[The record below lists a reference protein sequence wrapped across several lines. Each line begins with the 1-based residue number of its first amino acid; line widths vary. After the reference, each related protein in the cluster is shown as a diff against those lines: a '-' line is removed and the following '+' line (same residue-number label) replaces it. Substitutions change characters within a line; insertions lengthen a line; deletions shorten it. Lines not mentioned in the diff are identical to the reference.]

1 MLKKKG
7 KIRAF
12 FSSPLRQFVISFI
25 LLIASGTALLLLP
38 WSTINGISIT
48 DALFTS
54 TSAVCVTGL
63 IVLDTAVDFTFFGQ
77 TVFLLLI
84 QFGGFG
90 IMTFSIA
97 IFSFFGSGFSIK
109 WRFTFGSIYND
120 LQTIPVGAILKRIIL
135 YTLTIE
141 AIVAV
146 ILFTRFIK
154 HFDIKTALWHS
165 VFHAVSAFCNA
176 GFSTFTNS
184 LMDFRNDP
192 IVNLTVMGAIIS
204 GGLGFIVLTEI
215 IRIEKKSKDNTFKK
229 FSLHSK
235 IVLFTSFILIV
246 TGAIL
251 ILALEWSHYI
261 NNDTFTDKLLISFFQ
276 SITCRTAG
284 FNTVEI
290 SALREST
297 LTVMMLLMF
306 IGGSPGSMAGGIK
319 VTTFAVVFGVILAK
333 FKGKN
338 EIVFWHRRI
347 SDKLIAKSTTLV
359 ILSFTVIYISTIVL
373 LSLHSFDLQNSFL
386 SVLFEVISAFSTVG
400 LSTGITSSIPDDG
413 KILIALI
420 MFTGRIGL
428 LAIITAITAD
438 NKSAPYSTAEENI
451 MIG

>member
-1 MLKKKG
+1 MLKKQG
-7 KIRAF
+7 KIRTF
-12 FSSPLRQFVISFI
+12 FRSPLRQFVISFI
-25 LLIASGTALLLLP
+25 GLITAGTVLLLLP
-38 WSTINGISIT
+38 WSTIEGISVI

-63 IVLDTAVDFTFFGQ
+63 IVLDTASDFTFFGQ
-77 TVFLLLI
+77 SVILMLI

-109 WRFTFGSIYND
+109 WRFTFGSIYNN
-120 LQTIPVGAILKRIIL
+120 LQTIPVGAILKRIII

-141 AIVAV
+141 TIIAA

-154 HFDIKTALWHS
+154 HFDFKTALWHS
-165 VFHAVSAFCNA
+165 IFHSISAFCNA
-176 GFSTFTNS
+176 GFSTFSNS
-184 LMDFRNDP
+184 LMDFKSDP
-192 IVNLTVMGAIIS
+192 IVNLTIMGAVIS

-215 IRIEKKSKDNTFKK
+215 ISTEKRKKERTFKK

-235 IVLFTSFILIV
+235 IVLFTTFILII

-251 ILALEWSHYI
+251 ILALEWSHSI
-261 NNDTFTDKLLISFFQ
+261 NKDPFSTKLLISFFQ

-319 VTTFAVVFGVILAK
+319 VTTFAVISGVILAK
-333 FKGKN
+333 FKKKN

-347 SDKLIAKSTTLV
+347 SDELITKSTTLV
-359 ILSFTVIYISTIVL
+359 ILSFTVIYISTIIL
-373 LSLHSFDLQNSFL
+373 LSLHSFDLHNSFL

-400 LSTGITSSIPDDG
+400 LSNGITSSIPDDG
-413 KILIALI
+413 KILISLI

-438 NKSAPYSTAEENI
+438 NKSTPYVTAEENI

>member
-77 TVFLLLI
+77 TVILLLI

-215 IRIEKKSKDNTFKK
+215 IRIEKKSKENTFKK

-438 NKSAPYSTAEENI
+438 NKSATYSTAEENI